1 MGHQYLRL
9 TYPPRLINEPI
20 IYRLGHEFG
29 LMTNIRR
36 ANVSRDQGW
45 VVLELRGD
53 DDDLRRAIAWAQE
66 TGIVVEP
73 VEETDA
79 R

>member
-1 MGHQYLRL
+1 MGSQYLRL

-20 IYRLGHEFG
+20 VFRLGNEFG
-29 LMTNIRR
+29 LVTNIRR

-53 DDDLRRAIAWAQE
+53 DDDVRRAIAWAREQ
-66 TGIVVEP
+66 GIVVEP
-73 VEETDA
+73 EEVE
-79 R
+79 